1 MSITAAGGG
10 VIAVDRDHRGAAVRD
25 DQTDGQGGRSAGLSA
40 QAAEPFGIGHGV
52 RAVADAVEIDGTHT
66 DSPTQQG
73 LVQGLGG
80 FQVRRRL
87 LPVRGQDHDLVL
99 HLALQQVQ
107 PLPDAVQADQVL
119 DTGLGDRRAQ
129 IRVFGDELC
138 GGCPRG
144 LDPVLLSGEFGL
156 LAGEQDLHADVRADR
171 TEPAALLVRG
181 PSR

>member
-1 MSITAAGGG
+1 MAAS
-10 VIAVDRDHRGAAVRD
+10 RF
-25 DQTDGQGGRSAGLSA
+25 AGC
-40 QAAEPFGIGHGV
+40 
-52 RAVADAVEIDGTHT
+52 
-66 DSPTQQG
+66 
-73 LVQGLGG
+73 
-80 FQVRRRL
+80 L

-181 PSR
+181 PHEGHLAEAVEAAADLFLGHFQATGEIGHTVARIRQHRTVYGFRLSLHTQRSQHARPP